1 MRICYIYDTSSLPRR
16 VYAAQASAGR
26 VHVVDA
32 LTSEDAVNEVDVNV
46 FVANTVTSSNDSTS
60 SIQPF
65 IEVISE
71 EIDGA
76 YGASPPPV
84 RDIVNFI
91 DVSAE
96 FDASFTFNQGFDA
109 HVQ

>member
-1 MRICYIYDTSSLPRR
+1 VQISLWHPSSLPRR
-16 VYAAQASAGR
+16 VYAAQASAGS
-26 VHVVDA
+26 VHVLDA

-46 FVANTVTSSNDSTS
+46 FVANTVTPSDASTS

-65 IEVISE
+65 MEDISE

-76 YGASPPPV
+76 YGASPCPV
-84 RDIVNFI
+84 LAMVNCI

-96 FDASFTFNQGFDA
+96 FVASCTFSQGFDE
-109 HVQ
+109 HV